1 MVSLCYWK
9 ALNVLFHIFNDF
21 SIFKE
26 CKFKPFIQFSNLGV
40 ARLTEASLAGA
51 RQIEQVKKNF
61 FEATKDVGIL
71 FSSIVLEIVMDRWSK
86 KALLVFMYLG

>member
-1 MVSLCYWK
+1 M
-9 ALNVLFHIFNDF
+9 
-21 SIFKE
+21 
-26 CKFKPFIQFSNLGV
+26 

-61 FEATKDVGIL
+61 IEATKDVGIL
-71 FSSIVLEIVMDRWSK
+71 ISSIVLEIVMDRWSK